1 MRGRS
6 AAKRPIAQNA
16 PEPMD
21 LPPSA
26 AARRLGTPRWLDVR
40 MILGMV
46 LVLGCVLVGARVI
59 AAADESTTVWAL
71 QHDLAPGSLL
81 QSDDLKKVQVRLYAN
96 ADTYLSG
103 ASSPAGRVLNRAVSA
118 GELLPKSALA
128 SRSAYVTLALS
139 VPAQRVPTALAHGQ
153 AINVYATQPESAGS
167 QSTGSGSSQPVV
179 TLVAEAVAVAAVSG
193 RGSGALTVSTS
204 ALQVSVKVPACRVEE
219 LIAGTE
225 GKMLSIVVLESTPA
239 AKEDPC

>member
-1 MRGRS
+1 M
-6 AAKRPIAQNA
+6 
-16 PEPMD
+16 
-21 LPPSA
+21 
-26 AARRLGTPRWLDVR
+26 V
-40 MILGMV
+40 LGMI

-59 AAADESTTVWAL
+59 AAADKSSTVWAL

-81 QSDDLKKVQVRLYAN
+81 QDDDLKKVQVRLYED

-128 SRSAYVTLALS
+128 RRSAYVTLALS
-139 VPAQRVPTALAHGQ
+139 VPSQRVPASLAHGQ
-153 AINVYATQPESAGS
+153 AINVYATQAESSNSQATDAGAG
-167 QSTGSGSSQPVV
+167 QTPVA
-179 TLVAEAVAVAAVSG
+179 LVAEAVAVADVSG

-204 ALQVSVKVPACRVEE
+204 ALQVSVKVPACQVEG
-219 LIAGTE
+219 LIAGAE
-225 GKMLSIVVLESTPA
+225 GKTLSIVVLESTPA

>member
-1 MRGRS
+1 
-6 AAKRPIAQNA
+6 
-16 PEPMD
+16 
-21 LPPSA
+21 
-26 AARRLGTPRWLDVR
+26 

-81 QSDDLKKVQVRLYAN
+81 QSDDMKKVQVRLYAN